1 MLNVWSRRL
10 LGLALTLVAI
20 GLAPRVIHA
29 QTGKVTGV
37 VTDQATGQPLEGVQV
52 FLQGTGYGTI
62 TNANG
67 RFFLISVPPATYTVA
82 ARRIGYATAERS
94 NVIVQIDVTR
104 EVNFALTTST
114 VLTTVRT
121 TAEAA
126 PLIPPDQTGSGLQVS
141 AADIEALPVT
151 SIEGALALQQGFI
164 QVPSSTSMISL
175 AESRR
180 TATNP
185 IRIRGGRQGETMML
199 IDGIPTN
206 NFIFGGPAFSLSPKA
221 VQQIEFLKGGIDPQ
235 HGNALSGVINIAT
248 KEGGTNLA
256 GALTYQTS
264 RVGDMLGNSSDAL
277 WGYNLVEGFV
287 SGPVPGTSNKMT
299 FMFSGREERQADAVF
314 EYDQQIFVPHLMPT
328 TEAEPAGGPNYRD
341 IFPGFRAFGFD
352 NSRQVFG
359 KLAYKFTPTMKIGIT
374 LLDNE
379 NQRKPFDNQYLT
391 TYGHVLGSPSANT
404 PEDSAVYIGNL
415 TGYRLNGVDFER
427 VVQSSI
433 QANQRLYAG
442 RFEHTFGRTN
452 YKLVLGT
459 FQNKRQTCSY
469 FQGVCLG
476 TRFGDP
482 NFTDDQYIGPL
493 AGTCSLH
500 PTCGTDVDFGGE
512 DLKTLVFR
520 GDVGSQVTDHHFIQG
535 GMLYQHYDLDYQVTN
550 NVGVNLVNIYTQTFK
565 SKPYDWATYVQDKI
579 EYDFLTLKLGA
590 RFDYGAVPGR
600 FFADPLDPT
609 NGTTALDVCRNPTDP
624 RWGGTA
630 GRHFTL
636 IDANGQPKD
645 TVVHADPAWAS
656 TGCDPDQLKIAGK
669 VAAYDDFKT
678 AKPRKQFSPR
688 MGVSFPLSQGS
699 TIFFNFGRYS
709 QNPLLYNLLTNTG
722 IGTPREGTTAG
733 PCLEVPGEGNCGYIG
748 NPNLQIERA
757 TTYEMGYNAEFG
769 RMYALGVVLFNKNQT
784 GLTGLRSG
792 GVRRGK
798 YGLEQVFDP
807 AITYGASNTPGYQ
820 ILVNED
826 FQSVRGFEV
835 QMRRRVTN
843 FWGFDVN
850 YSFSRARTNASE
862 PEREFERQTQQ
873 GDPRNVIE
881 VTSDIDQ
888 PHVFNAALIGEVRQ
902 ELPKFKGAFL
912 LRDTRMSVTV
922 HNTSGFPYTPIN
934 DFLGSQKYNR
944 NTGRGPSWSQVD
956 AQIKKGFSMT
966 NLRYDAFITVA
977 NLLDRKNCV
986 QVFETTGTCSAGALD
1001 QSRAR
1006 QGNSVRPDIATSTY
1020 SDRADYYGPRRSI
1033 LGGIQVN
1040 F

>member
-1 MLNVWSRRL
+1 MLNVWSRRI
-10 LGLALTLVAI
+10 LGLALTLVAMS
-20 GLAPRVIHA
+20 LAPRVIHA
-29 QTGKVTGV
+29 QTGKVTGI

-52 FLQGTGYGTI
+52 FLQGTGYGTL

-121 TAEAA
+121 TAEAV

-141 AADIEALPVT
+141 SDDIEALPVT
-151 SIEGALALQQGFI
+151 SIEGALALQQGFM
-164 QVPSSTSMISL
+164 QVTNSTNLISL

-180 TATNP
+180 AATDP
-185 IRIRGGRQGETMML
+185 VRIRGGRQGETIML

-206 NFIFGGPAFSLSPKA
+206 NFIFGGPAFSLSPQA

-248 KEGGTNLA
+248 KEGGANLA
-256 GALTYQTS
+256 GALRYQTS
-264 RVGDMLGNSSDAL
+264 RVGDALGNSRDAL
-277 WGYNLVEGFV
+277 LGYNLVEGFV
-287 SGPVPGTSNKMT
+287 SGPVPGTQQKLT
-299 FMFSGREERQADAVF
+299 FMFSGREERQADKLY
-314 EYDQQIFVPHLMPT
+314 EYDDEIFVPHLMPT
-328 TEAEPAGGPNYRD
+328 TEAEPAGGPNFRD
-341 IFPGFRAFGFD
+341 IFPGFRAFGY
-352 NSRQVFG
+352 NNKRQVFG
-359 KLAYKFTPTMKIGIT
+359 KLAYKFTPTMKFGLT

-379 NQRKPFDNQYLT
+379 NQRKPFDNQYLS
-391 TYGHVLGSPSANT
+391 TYGRVLESPAAST
-404 PEDSAVYIGNL
+404 SEDSAVYIGNL

-433 QANQRLYAG
+433 QANQRLFVG

-452 YKLVLGT
+452 YKVAVGS

-476 TRFGDP
+476 TNFGDP

-493 AGTCSLH
+493 AGTCAIH

-512 DLKTLVFR
+512 NLTTFVLR
-520 GDVGSQVTDHHFIQG
+520 GDLGSQVTDHHFIQG
-535 GMLYQHYDLDYQVTN
+535 GMLYQRYDLDYNVTN
-550 NVGVNLVNIYTQTFK
+550 NVGTNLVNVYTQQFQ
-565 SKPYDWATYVQDKI
+565 SKPYDVALYVQDKI

-590 RFDYGAVPGR
+590 RFDYGAVPGT

-609 NGTTALDVCRNPTDP
+609 NGTTALDVCRNPSDP
-624 RWGGTA
+624 RWAGGV
-630 GRHFTL
+630 RFTDF
-636 IDANGQPKD
+636 DAKKQP
-645 TVVHADPAWAS
+645 VVNTYTPDPTWNNDCS
-656 TGCDPDQLKIAGK
+656 PDELKIAGK
-669 VAAYDDFKT
+669 IAAFDDFKT
-678 AKPRKQFSPR
+678 AKARKQFSPR

-722 IGTPREGTTAG
+722 IGTNREGTTLG
-733 PCLEVPGEGNCGYIG
+733 PCLEVVGEGNCGYIG

-757 TTYEMGYNAEFG
+757 TTYEMGYNSEFG
-769 RMYALGVVLFNKNQT
+769 RNFALGVVLFNKNQT
-784 GLTGLRSG
+784 GLTGLRTG

-798 YGLEQVFDP
+798 FGFEQVFDP
-807 AITYGASNTPGYQ
+807 AITYGASNTPSYS

-835 QMRRRVTN
+835 QLRRRVHN

-850 YSFSRARTNASE
+850 YSFSRARTNSSE

-873 GDPRNVIE
+873 GDPRNVVE
-881 VTSDIDQ
+881 VVSDIDQ
-888 PHVFNAALIGEVRQ
+888 PHVFNAAIVGEVKK
-902 ELPKFKGAFL
+902 ELPKFRGAWL
-912 LRDTRMSVTV
+912 LRDTRASVTM
-922 HNTSGFPYTPIN
+922 HTTSGYPYTPVT
-934 DFLGSQKYNR
+934 DYYGFGSAKHER

-956 AQIKKGFSMT
+956 AQLQKGFAIA
-966 NLRYDAFITVA
+966 NLRYDAFLTVQ
-977 NLLDRKNCV
+977 NLFDKKNCV
-986 QVFETTGTCSAGALD
+986 QVYESTGRCDAGAID

-1006 QGNSVRPDIATSTY
+1006 QGNSIAPDIATSTFT
-1020 SDRADYYGPRRSI
+1020 DRGDFYGPRRSF
-1033 LGGIQVN
+1033 LGGIKVN